1 VRSRDEQPAKL
12 GELLNTLAG
21 RLRKVDLRD
30 IDEIRNLWPSVVE
43 PVIAE
48 HCRPEFVKNGVLLVS
63 VPSGA
68 FAQRVMSD
76 ATTILEGFSTL
87 GTRAPKSLRTVLERP
102 EKCCKEVTFSAPERV
117 ESYTISGRIEQSK
130 ICPRPRQKRLN
141 FSPKGSLR
149 APEDQGTC

>member
-1 VRSRDEQPAKL
+1 MKSRDEQPATL
-12 GELLNTLAG
+12 GEVLNTLAG

-30 IDEIRNLWPSVVE
+30 IDEIRNLWPSIVE

-76 ATTILEGFSTL
+76 ATTILDGFSPL
-87 GTRAPKSLRTVLERP
+87 GDRAPKSLRTVLASL
-102 EKCCKEVTFSAPERV
+102 EK
-117 ESYTISGRIEQSK
+117 
-130 ICPRPRQKRLN
+130 
-141 FSPKGSLR
+141 
-149 APEDQGTC
+149 

>member
-1 VRSRDEQPAKL
+1 VKSRDEQPAPL

-30 IDEIRNLWPSVVE
+30 IDEIRALWPSIVE

-76 ATTILEGFSTL
+76 ATTILEGFASL
-87 GTRAPKSLRTVLERP
+87 GSRAPTSLRTVLAKP
-102 EKCCKEVTFSAPERV
+102 
-117 ESYTISGRIEQSK
+117 
-130 ICPRPRQKRLN
+130 
-141 FSPKGSLR
+141 
-149 APEDQGTC
+149 